1 MSVQGREREG
11 RQRGQGGGQNNIVA
25 AAVASRRHVPLRR
38 WRNANNYVWATASRS
53 DAQIRTPLPLIVT
66 KATGSFLRD
75 GVKVPAHA
83 RC

>member
-1 MSVQGREREG
+1 MSEQEKERERDS
-11 RQRGQGGGQNNIVA
+11 GGWGKQNKILA

-38 WRNANNYVWATASRS
+38 SRNANNYVWATASRS
-53 DAQIRTPLPLIVT
+53 DAQIRSRLPLIVT
-66 KATGSFLRD
+66 KATGSFPRD